1 MTREQ
6 DLIRA
11 VGFPEGPRWYV
22 VQSRP
27 RKELYTAMNLQNRVG
42 HVQRLQPRRR
52 QAIWGMLAETTKG
65 EADETGIFVL

>member
-27 RKELYTAMNLQNRVG
+27 HKELYTAMNLQNRVG
-42 HVQRLQPRRR
+42 HVQRL
-52 QAIWGMLAETTKG
+52 
-65 EADETGIFVL
+65 

>member
-11 VGFPEGPRWYV
+11 VGLPEGPRWYV

-27 RKELYTAMNLQNRVG
+27 HKELYAAMNFQNRVG
-42 HVQRLQPRRR
+42 HVQRL
-52 QAIWGMLAETTKG
+52 
-65 EADETGIFVL
+65 